1 MYRDTP
7 KTKKYRETNTL
18 RYAKQKITRKRQT
31 NTLANSSR
39 FRLWERQG
47 KVTLSE
53 IKGFLAVILNMG
65 LVRKPSIKDYWQ
77 KRFGSTNTPWC
88 RKMFSRNRFQLI
100 YRFFHL
106 VNNRVTPQRNSDFYD
121 QAAWFKP
128 IMQHANNVFKRYISP
143 NRELS
148 VDEALVGTKARSMM
162 TQYIPTKSRKF
173 GIKLWV
179 LVEAVSGYII
189 HFFPYRGRRYDPVP
203 NGEMQ
208 GTHVVMKLLRES
220 DLLEKWH
227 HVFCDNFFTSLS

>member
-121 QAAWFKP
+121 PVAWFKP

-148 VDEALVGTKARSMM
+148 VDEALVGTKA
-162 TQYIPTKSRKF
+162 
-173 GIKLWV
+173 
-179 LVEAVSGYII
+179 
-189 HFFPYRGRRYDPVP
+189 
-203 NGEMQ
+203 
-208 GTHVVMKLLRES
+208 
-220 DLLEKWH
+220 
-227 HVFCDNFFTSLS
+227 